1 MEEISHLRNLCRNG
15 QYRLALT
22 LIGPMVEKNPLSPFL
37 LIFLAMMIQ
46 QDESESD
53 FIYNLEDAEK
63 FLLSALK
70 INDQDI
76 DAMIEL
82 AHLYDTIVPKPQE
95 AFKYASLVL
104 SKIKKIKLEMTEIRR
119 DNKDYETEP

>member
-1 MEEISHLRNLCRNG
+1 
-15 QYRLALT
+15 
-22 LIGPMVEKNPLSPFL
+22 MVEKNPLSPFL

>member
-1 MEEISHLRNLCRNG
+1 MI
-15 QYRLALT
+15 
-22 LIGPMVEKNPLSPFL
+22 EKNPLSPFL

-53 FIYNLEDAEK
+53 FLYNLEDAEK
-63 FLLSALK
+63 LLLSALK

-82 AHLYDTIVPKPQE
+82 AHLYDAIVPKPKE